1 MQHQLHFAFI
11 YRQSWPLLRPA
22 WKGKEVEVKIV
33 QTTIQQISAN
43 PARPQSMQP
52 NIFIRRKYLKKTG
65 DFLEKFLIWCE
76 LPAAINLLS
85 ISLLLVSIWMKSY
98 HICQINCFRKSFC
111 TNKDL
116 GVLHAFA
123 TLALFICLM
132 NENGRGWLFQGQS
145 YNFPDGM
152 NNNPL

>member
-1 MQHQLHFAFI
+1 MTRLKDLFLDISSPCTTSSTLLLFI
-11 YRQSWPLLRPA
+11 ANLGLYCDQR
-22 WKGKEVEVKIV
+22 GKEKEVKIV

-85 ISLLLVSIWMKSY
+85 ISLLLVSI
-98 HICQINCFRKSFC
+98 
-111 TNKDL
+111 
-116 GVLHAFA
+116 
-123 TLALFICLM
+123 
-132 NENGRGWLFQGQS
+132 
-145 YNFPDGM
+145 
-152 NNNPL
+152 